1 MKKIILAEDVDAI
14 AKIVMHKLNNS
25 GYEVQHFKNGEGVV
39 EAVIEQKPSL
49 LITDIMM
56 PIKDGMTILK
66 EIKSNA
72 EVSDIPVIILTGN
85 SHEDSV
91 VRGFKSGAADYI
103 RKPFSTAELLLRVK
117 KALNG

>member
-1 MKKIILAEDVDAI
+1 MGKIILAEDVEAI
-14 AKIVMHKLNNS
+14 AKIIVHKLSNS
-25 GYEVQHFKNGEGVV
+25 GFEVQHFRNGEGVV
-39 EAVIEQKPSL
+39 EAVIKQKPSL

-66 EIKSNA
+66 EIKSNT
-72 EVSDIPVIILTGN
+72 EVSNIPVIILTGN

-91 VRGFKSGAADYI
+91 VRGFQNGAADYI
-103 RKPFSTAELLLRVK
+103 RKPFSTTELLLRVK